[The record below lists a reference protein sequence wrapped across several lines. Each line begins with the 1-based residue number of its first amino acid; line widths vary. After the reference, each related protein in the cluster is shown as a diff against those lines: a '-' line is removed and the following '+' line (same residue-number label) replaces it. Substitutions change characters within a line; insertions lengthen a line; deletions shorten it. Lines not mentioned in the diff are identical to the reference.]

1 MKKTILGFIAIIA
14 MVLVTWSCGGA
25 ATDTPTS
32 VAEAAFKCIQ
42 EKDYKGYVDLMY
54 FDESKGQDVEETK
67 KQYEALLADKMDKL
81 IEKRK
86 GIESWEVISEEI
98 AEDGMTAKVTTKIV
112 YADGTTNE
120 DKTKMIKTEDGKWLI
135 DSNK

>member
-1 MKKTILGFIAIIA
+1 MKMIGLF
-14 MVLVTWSCGGA
+14 VLVSALVIVIGFGFF
-25 ATDTPTS
+25 
-32 VAEAAFKCIQ
+32 FKSKFFNN
-42 EKDYKGYVDLMY
+42 ETEVVMY